1 MEIKE
6 MALHHKKVTEIK
18 EYKKNSRVHPE
29 SQVKQICESIKA
41 FGFNNPIL
49 IDEKSII
56 IAGHGRF
63 MAAKILGLGTV
74 PCIVLDGLTESQ
86 KKAYVIADNKI
97 HENGEWNDDLLKEE
111 METIS
116 KSVNIDLLGF
126 SEKEMSKLFDE
137 TAGIKIESELEE
149 KELAQLI
156 VKFMPCDR
164 NDVINII
171 SDSLKDYKDA
181 YVWCED
187 EQV

>member
-1 MEIKE
+1 MEKKHL
-6 MALHHKKVTEIK
+6 ALHHKKLSEIK

-29 SQVKQICESIKA
+29 SQIKQICESIKE

-49 IDEKSII
+49 IDEDSVI

-63 MAAKILGLGTV
+63 MAAKVLGLDV
-74 PCIVLDGLTESQ
+74 APCIVLDGLIDEQ

-97 HENGEWNDDLLKEE
+97 HENGEWNEEILKEE
-111 METIS
+111 IESIS
-116 KSVNIDLLGF
+116 KSVNVDLLGF
-126 SEKEMSKLFDE
+126 SEKEMSKIFDE
-137 TAGIKIESELEE
+137 TAGIKIESDLDE
-149 KELAQLI
+149 KNLDQVI

-171 SDSLKDYKDA
+171 SDALKDYKDA

-187 EQV
+187 E